1 MKHST
6 DLLIDDDVKIV
17 GSTLRSRIWIRIGSL
32 ISKSIIGNDVFI
44 GFRCTIKNSSI
55 SNNVQI
61 ASKTKIGGDNKTTTI
76 EKFVWIGADAIISE
90 GVTIG
95 EGSIIGAN
103 SIINQDVE
111 PYTIIFGQK
120 KKTIKQ
126 RNYTKDREPEFS
138 QFLKTMIK
146 SKEQNKYIQKNK
158 FNNYISASIEKN
170 YFSSIGENN
179 IFIGSKLANGG
190 LVLGRNIT
198 VGNNTILE
206 AAGKI
211 YIDENSTLE
220 NNIHIL
226 STSHDYKNLSLPTTM
241 QPVKIG
247 RNVTI
252 GSNTIILGG
261 ITISDNSIIPSNS
274 FILKNISR

>member
-1 MKHST
+1 M
-6 DLLIDDDVKIV
+6 KIV

-32 ISKSIIGNDVFI
+32 ICKSIIGNDVFI
-44 GFRCTIKNSSI
+44 GFRCAIKNSSI
-55 SNNVQI
+55 GNNVQI
-61 ASKTKIGGDNKTTTI
+61 ASKTIIGGDNKTTTI
-76 EKFVWIGADAIISE
+76 ENFVWIGADTIINE

-120 KKTIKQ
+120 KKTIKK
-126 RNYTKDREPEFS
+126 RSYTKDRVPEFS
-138 QFLKTMIK
+138 KFLKTMIEK
-146 SKEQNKYIQKNK
+146 KEQKKYIQKNK
-158 FNNYISASIEKN
+158 RNNYISASFVNN

-179 IFIGSKLANGG
+179 IFIGSKLAKGG

-226 STSHDYKNLSLPTTM
+226 STSHDYKKLSLPTTM

-247 RNVTI
+247 RNVII

-261 ITISDNSIIPSNS
+261 VNISDNSIIPSNS